1 MQKQTRKLGFYDQFS
16 SFHLSQSSHTHG
28 QSCLLPHHP
37 ASLCRA
43 GDEQA
48 MNFMEEKKKFSAY
61 IASELLVSTHRK
73 HGTVTLGKVLQDRRE
88 NKQPETKR

>member
-1 MQKQTRKLGFYDQFS
+1 MYIYMQKQTRKLGFYDQFS

-48 MNFMEEKKKFSAY
+48 MNFMEEKKSSQL
-61 IASELLVSTHRK
+61 I
-73 HGTVTLGKVLQDRRE
+73 
-88 NKQPETKR
+88 